1 MADTS
6 RDRSP
11 DRSEHP
17 APAGPL
23 GQVVPDRAGLTRRAA
38 LAAAAA
44 LGLPGIA
51 RAQGA
56 GQPGWAPT
64 KQVNWIVPGGPGSV
78 LDVGARLIAQKMAPV
93 LGQSVTID
101 NRVGAGGI
109 VAAELAARAAPDG
122 HTVFYGNF
130 AVFAIAPLLFKG
142 LRWDARRDFV
152 AIHGIGA
159 SPNIVVVAP
168 ERPWKTIPELI
179 AFSRENPGKIAFAA
193 SIGSGQHM
201 ATELFLSVTGLQWT
215 HVPYNN
221 TVQALTDISA
231 GRVDLM
237 FDYPL
242 SSLPFVRDGRL
253 RALGINAK
261 QRLTIAREIPTLDE
275 QGVKG
280 AELLGWAGLYAPA
293 RTPQPALAKL
303 AEATRVA
310 LRDPEV
316 IALFD
321 STGTILWPDVDA
333 AKLEAAL
340 AEEIPRMQALVAR
353 TGIQAQ

>member
-1 MADTS
+1 MMI
-6 RDRSP
+6 
-11 DRSEHP
+11 
-17 APAGPL
+17 G
-23 GQVVPDRAGLTRRAA
+23 RRTL
-38 LAAAAA
+38 LAAAGTLAM
-44 LGLPGIA
+44 PGIA
-51 RAQGA
+51 RAQ
-56 GQPGWAPT
+56 QGWMPT

-93 LGQSVTID
+93 LGQTVTID
-101 NRVGAGGI
+101 NRVGAGGV
-109 VAAELAARAAPDG
+109 VASELAARAAPDG

-130 AVFAIAPLLFKG
+130 ATFAIVPFLFKN
-142 LRWDARRDFV
+142 LRWDARRDF
-152 AIHGIGA
+152 APIHGIGA
-159 SPNIVVVAP
+159 SANIVVAAP
-168 ERPWKTIPELI
+168 DRPWKTIQELI
-179 AFSRENPGKIAFAA
+179 AWSRANPGQISFAA

-201 ATELFLSVTGLQWT
+201 AAELFLSVTGLQWT
-215 HVPYNN
+215 HIPYNN
-221 TVQALTDISA
+221 TVQALTDISV
-231 GRVDLM
+231 GRVDVM

-242 SSLPFVRDGRL
+242 SSLPFVKDGRL

-261 QRLTIAREIPTLDE
+261 ERLKIAQDIPTLDE

-293 RTPQPALAKL
+293 KTPEAAIAKL
-303 AEATRVA
+303 AEATRIA

-333 AKLEAAL
+333 AKLNQAL
-340 AEEIPRMQALVAR
+340 EEEIPRIGTLVAR